1 MNFINECLIYLKI
14 FILIF
19 TILSTSKMKK
29 QDKKEPKNFFNNND
43 EDKEDI
49 KEKKDEI
56 DYNNNNFNMNDMEI
70 PKTEDPNAIENKKK
84 QDLEDLKRYNKLSD
98 VPKDIND
105 PLIEKE
111 RNTILEKYYSDTK
124 KRNII
129 IFFDMQFPF
138 GNQIAAFNKMIFYC
152 EIIRCKKIIILEDN
166 KMYIKRS
173 LYDKKYNINIEIGNF
188 DNIPEGVD
196 YISTISPNFYYDF
209 YDLKIENRL
218 DIIKNEVVNNLPKV
232 KINKTDLI
240 IHFRSSD
247 IFQHKNDFEH
257 APDYAQPPLCFY
269 EKILNNFNFSKIYII
284 SVDDVYN
291 PVIKKL
297 KNKYPNLIYK
307 ENPLEIDLSYLVR
320 GYNIV
325 GSISSF
331 LISSIKLND
340 NLKFLWEYDRY
351 PMCSKI
357 YHAHHSIFNFKRKF
371 SIYLMEPSDIYKNK
385 MIIWKDSD
393 EQIEIMM
400 NDKCPNDFKLVPP
413 NINNNKNI

>member
-1 MNFINECLIYLKI
+1 
-14 FILIF
+14 
-19 TILSTSKMKK
+19 MKK
-29 QDKKEPKNFFNNND
+29 QDKKETKNFFKSD
-43 EDKEDI
+43 DIDKKDT
-49 KEKKDEI
+49 KDKKDEI
-56 DYNNNNFNMNDMEI
+56 DDNNNNNNNLNMNDMEI

-173 LYDKKYNINIEIGNF
+173 LYYKKYNINIEIGNF
-188 DNIPEGVD
+188 DNLPEGVD
-196 YISTISPNFYYDF
+196 YITTISPNFYYDF

-232 KINKTDLI
+232 KINKNDLV

-247 IFQHKNDFEH
+247 IFQHKNDFQH

-331 LISSIKLND
+331 LIASIKLND

>member
-1 MNFINECLIYLKI
+1 MNFINECLLYLKI

-19 TILSTSKMKK
+19 TILSTSKMIK
-29 QDKKEPKNFFNNND
+29 QDKKEPKNFFNNDD
-43 EDKEDI
+43 EDKEDT

-56 DYNNNNFNMNDMEI
+56 HHNNNNFIMNDMEI
-70 PKTEDPNAIENKKK
+70 PKTEAPNAIENKKK
-84 QDLEDLKRYNKLSD
+84 QDLEDLERYNKLSD

-188 DNIPEGVD
+188 DNLPEGVD
-196 YISTISPNFYYDF
+196 YITTISPNFYYDF

>member
-1 MNFINECLIYLKI
+1 MNFINECLLYLKI

-29 QDKKEPKNFFNNND
+29 QDKKEPKNFFNNDD
-43 EDKEDI
+43 EDKEDT

-56 DYNNNNFNMNDMEI
+56 HDNNNNFIMSDMEI

-84 QDLEDLKRYNKLSD
+84 QDLEDLERYNKLSD

-188 DNIPEGVD
+188 DNIPEGAD

>member
-1 MNFINECLIYLKI
+1 MNFINECLLYLKI

-29 QDKKEPKNFFNNND
+29 QDKKEPKNFFNNDD

-84 QDLEDLKRYNKLSD
+84 QDLEDLERYNKLSD

-188 DNIPEGVD
+188 DNLPEGVD
-196 YISTISPNFYYDF
+196 YITTISPNFYYDF

-413 NINNNKNI
+413 NINNHKNI

>member
-1 MNFINECLIYLKI
+1 MNFINECLLYLKI

-29 QDKKEPKNFFNNND
+29 QDKKEPKNFFNNDD

-188 DNIPEGVD
+188 DNIPEGAD